1 MLCLRRSEGTE
12 IVIGNEIRLKF
23 CDIKKGTV
31 AVLIDAPKDV
41 PIWRGEIQDKID
53 AEQQQPAAAPV

>member
-23 CDIKKGTV
+23 VDIKKGTV
-31 AVLIDAPKDV
+31 AVLIDAPMDI
-41 PIWRGEIQDKID
+41 PIWRGEIQSKID
-53 AEQQQPAAAPV
+53 SEKASTEVASV